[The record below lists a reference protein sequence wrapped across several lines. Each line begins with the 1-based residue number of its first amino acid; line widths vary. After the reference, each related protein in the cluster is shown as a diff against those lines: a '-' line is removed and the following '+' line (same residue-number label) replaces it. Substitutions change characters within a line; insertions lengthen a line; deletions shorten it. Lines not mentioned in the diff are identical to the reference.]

1 MLTGESLEA
10 FGLHKLIFVL
20 LQLTIII
27 FLMTKSGVTTESGGR
42 QNMFPSET
50 RPYIDETVSYDG
62 YPQNAEKVNGRWAM
76 VGFVALLGAYVMT
89 GQIIP
94 GIFQFLSNC
103 FNKFVVFKL
112 NNLILLKE
120 EFRSYYKF
128 ENKKNQTKVMAFK
141 LNIITRN
148 I

>member
-1 MLTGESLEA
+1 
-10 FGLHKLIFVL
+10 
-20 LQLTIII
+20 
-27 FLMTKSGVTTESGGR
+27 MTKSGVTTESGGR

-76 VGFVALLGAYVMT
+76 VGFVALLGAYVTT

-94 GIFQFLSNC
+94 GIFQYLNYC
-103 FNKFVVFKL
+103 FNNYFFKSKLFKSFRQIFKFLFKKI
-112 NNLILLKE
+112 NLQVLSLLY
-120 EFRSYYKF
+120 FKF
-128 ENKKNQTKVMAFK
+128 ENKKNQIKVMAFR
-141 LNIITRN
+141 LNIIPRK